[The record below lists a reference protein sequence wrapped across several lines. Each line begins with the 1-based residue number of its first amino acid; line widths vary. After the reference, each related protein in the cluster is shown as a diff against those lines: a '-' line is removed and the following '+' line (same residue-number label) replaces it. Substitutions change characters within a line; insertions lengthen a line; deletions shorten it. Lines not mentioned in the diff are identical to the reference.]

1 MIAVGCNVM
10 PVKYALAFAIIVLS
24 LAGAYYLMQQAEQ
37 PASQQQVQE
46 QPAAT
51 AASTGTSTQ
60 NATNTTCTPSVSAT
74 SYFLNATSDTLT
86 LFLSYN
92 DCLVNITVVFAGNV
106 VYTGPPEEK
115 LEIPVGMDVQTGQT
129 FSFRLKVDGKEVGA
143 WTVLAR

>member
-60 NATNTTCTPSVSAT
+60 NATNTTCTPSVGVA
-74 SYFLNATSDTLT
+74 SYFLNATSDTLA